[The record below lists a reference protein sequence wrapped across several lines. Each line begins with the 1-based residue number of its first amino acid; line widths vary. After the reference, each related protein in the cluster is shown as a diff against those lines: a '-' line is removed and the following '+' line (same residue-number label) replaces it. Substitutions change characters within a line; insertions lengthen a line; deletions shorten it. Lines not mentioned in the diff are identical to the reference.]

1 MNVVPILD
9 LNAADLA
16 QQLRALADQIES
28 GDFACDTM
36 ILVADPPG
44 GLDIRGWGK
53 VDGMRCIG
61 LLNLASHNL
70 MRLTLDWMEAEQE
83 AGGSS

>member
-1 MNVVPILD
+1 VNAVPILD

-16 QQLRALADQIES
+16 QQLRALADQVES
-28 GDFACDTM
+28 GEFACDTM
-36 ILVADPPG
+36 MLVADPPS

-70 MRLTLDWMEAEQE
+70 MRLTLDWMEDEQ
-83 AGGSS
+83 ADGGGV